1 MRLGQYSTS
10 VSFRLSLLH
19 ITGRAIAVPIS
30 RQKDERAAVPHVTF
44 IICRT
49 VRVCRYYTIVH
60 DVAMNN
66 TSQDDEA
73 SASPQQTEN
82 AFAFLMSQS
91 SGKKSD
97 RGSSNNN
104 TRRKRPALNNHRSVA
119 SENTSPSTSQP
130 SRFASCPYCSKS
142 ISSAFIQVH
151 VETCISNAEYQQQE
165 HLRQERKKAK
175 IFHKH
180 RTSMPNTVVTPDK
193 NAFTKMMDQSKQW
206 NFGES
211 KSNAENTDSP
221 KRKAK
226 RQQWFHLTKDM
237 KVIWITDDTS
247 DGNSSS
253 LHEKVDKLC
262 GEIHWSSSLL
272 IHASKV
278 NETNQDNIELNVTSS
293 IPPASSAKAPFVLHH
308 SRLSIPVLKSIL
320 QKSIRRRR
328 PLPSVKVAMELAD
341 KGLGELLR
349 RLPIIGIEDSTL
361 HHDFPFLVW
370 LMVAQS
376 KQFHPTRAM
385 MTRLFRAV
393 FEIASCP
400 WQDNLN
406 TMAND
411 SEADPE
417 DISLTAM
424 RQSLFEDK
432 MEGNN
437 LSQLDC
443 DLMLR
448 SVLLR
453 HKYGGMS
460 CDLRMLQKC
469 TRLWKYRFTKEKFM
483 SSQLAQ
489 TCLPKYCA
497 DNNNGRTI
505 PIRWSHVPEL
515 LHPIERS
522 SKPVLPLLARP
533 YPYLKFADIT
543 PAGVDFHCSNVL
555 DMPLYNINMQSQVEE
570 LYRGNSSVSTKKLSI
585 QKIGDILKRACWD
598 HCSGVNYRR
607 TFRQAVTPNSSNE
620 PGAIEDNEKERIKQV
635 WDFVSPSVQNFA
647 QEYLAQRLVTPR

>member
-1 MRLGQYSTS
+1 
-10 VSFRLSLLH
+10 
-19 ITGRAIAVPIS
+19 
-30 RQKDERAAVPHVTF
+30 
-44 IICRT
+44 
-49 VRVCRYYTIVH
+49 
-60 DVAMNN
+60 MNN
-66 TSQDDEA
+66 RSQDDEP
-73 SASPQQTEN
+73 STSPQQAEN

-91 SGKKSD
+91 SGKKND
-97 RGSSNNN
+97 GGNSNKN
-104 TRRKRPALNNHRSVA
+104 TRRKRPALNTGTHRSVIA
-119 SENTSPSTSQP
+119 SEITSPATSQP
-130 SRFASCPYCSKS
+130 SRFATCPYCSKS

-165 HLRQERKKAK
+165 HLRQQRKKAR

-193 NAFTKMMDQSKQW
+193 NAFTKMMDQSKHW
-206 NFGES
+206 NFGEN
-211 KSNAENTDSP
+211 KSNAESAESP

-237 KVIWITDDTS
+237 KVVWITDDTR
-247 DGNSSS
+247 DGDSSG
-253 LHEKVDKLC
+253 LQEKVDKLC

-272 IHASKV
+272 IHASKI

-349 RLPIIGIEDSTL
+349 RLPIICIEDSAL
-361 HHDFPFLVW
+361 HHDFPLLVW

-376 KQFHPTRAM
+376 KQFHPTRPM

-406 TMAND
+406 IMAKD

-424 RQSLFEDK
+424 SQIIVEDNT
-432 MEGNN
+432 EGTH
-437 LSQLDC
+437 LSQTDC

-448 SVLLR
+448 SILLR

-469 TRLWKYRFTKEKFM
+469 ARLWEYRFTKEKLM
-483 SSQLAQ
+483 NSQLAQ
-489 TCLPKYCA
+489 ACLPKRCA
-497 DNNNGRTI
+497 ADKNNGRTI
-505 PIRWSHVPEL
+505 PISWSHVPNL
-515 LHPIERS
+515 LHPVERS

-533 YPYLKFADIT
+533 YPYLKFADTT

-555 DMPLYNINMQSQVEE
+555 DLPLYNISMQSQVEG
-570 LYRGNSSVSTKKLSI
+570 LYRGNSSDPTKNKLSI
-585 QKIGDILKRACWD
+585 QKIGEILKRACWD

-607 TFRQAVTPNSSNE
+607 TFRQAVTPFSSNQS
-620 PGAIEDNEKERIKQV
+620 GAIDHQEKERIKQV